1 MEIRNQRKLFAVIV
15 GLISIF
21 ILINRTIDYYL
32 HQPLFS
38 DKKPNVYKLNLSIF
52 ENNIFK
58 EYYILENP
66 SDTDSINFS
75 SINNYN
81 LLHDNQKRDT
91 IKNCQIYRQFYFYE
105 SRYMNRKYRPN
116 FGIYIESD
124 IRELSSDYY
133 SEIYLKFQRK
143 GKEDT
148 ILKNKVINNIK
159 IE

>member
-1 MEIRNQRKLFAVIV
+1 
-15 GLISIF
+15 
-21 ILINRTIDYYL
+21 
-32 HQPLFS
+32 
-38 DKKPNVYKLNLSIF
+38 
-52 ENNIFK
+52 
-58 EYYILENP
+58 
-66 SDTDSINFS
+66 
-75 SINNYN
+75 
-81 LLHDNQKRDT
+81 
-91 IKNCQIYRQFYFYE
+91 
-105 SRYMNRKYRPN
+105 MNRKYRPN